1 MSVTLTLN
9 YKTLWTICIY
19 IDVNLKAYYET
30 NIVDIIDDME
40 IKGASTISKQKVK
53 VILRILL
60 SINASVNF
68 IEKQLPLYHLL
79 FVVIYNILL
88 RIKDELLEELN
99 ICSEICFDKER
110 EGKINSNMFLI
121 QQNTYKDIHK
131 IITTILQINID
142 DVRCISFVK
151 NEDNIIVLVIQ
162 T

>member
-1 MSVTLTLN
+1 MSSNLTFN
-9 YKTLWTICIY
+9 YQALLTICSY
-19 IDVNLKAYYET
+19 IDVNLKEYYET
-30 NIVDIIDDME
+30 NIVDIIDVME
-40 IKGASTISKQKVK
+40 FLDTISKQKVK

-60 SINASVNF
+60 SNNGSVNF

-88 RIKDELLEELN
+88 RIKDELLKELN
-99 ICSEICFDKER
+99 ICSEMSFDKER
-110 EGKINSNMFLI
+110 EGEINSNMFLI

-142 DVRCISFVK
+142 DLKCISFVK